1 MEVNSK
7 KGTVRRVIICDKSE
21 VISDGTLTVVTTETA
36 CILRHLRKRISENRG
51 EEKAES
57 FMRKLSEIAT
67 MSEEDFENE
76 IECLFKELREDS
88 FSVLMAEIF
97 MRRDRKE

>member
-1 MEVNSK
+1 MA
-7 KGTVRRVIICDKSE
+7 
-21 VISDGTLTVVTTETA
+21 A

-57 FMRKLSEIAT
+57 YMRKLSEIAT

-76 IECLFKELREDS
+76 NERLFKKLREDP
-88 FSVLMAEIF
+88 FSVLMAELF
-97 MRRDRKE
+97 MKI